1 LAPAID
7 RGDGMPRLELILL
20 PSASAGGYNAQ
31 RLLSALRRGR
41 PGPRGM
47 SGLGGVPDQQGVRLE
62 TAIGRASPPSEA
74 GALRPG
80 LGPVRVSASG
90 VSRAEGG
97 EDNSVLWR
105 SLERRPSRQVGP
117 WPLLGP

>member
-1 LAPAID
+1 
-7 RGDGMPRLELILL
+7 
-20 PSASAGGYNAQ
+20 
-31 RLLSALRRGR
+31 
-41 PGPRGM
+41 M
-47 SGLGGVPDQQGVRLE
+47 SGLGGAVLDQQGVRLE

-97 EDNSVLWR
+97 EDNSILPAHHPVSATTGPRRFLGR
-105 SLERRPSRQVGP
+105 FFVVVYDTFLPSSQELTHAGPGTLSLSGGDDVYAG
-117 WPLLGP
+117 